1 MEEKSQGKIY
11 RQYEE
16 IEHPSDM
23 GLRFWGESLEE
34 LFANAGVGMFSL
46 ITEINRVKPAKHIDI
61 KLSAESSDLED
72 LLIIW
77 LEKLVYYLEVENM
90 VFSRIR
96 VKKIENSCISAVL
109 DGEKVDSKRHSILNS
124 IKAPTYHMLS
134 ISTNS
139 SKGMWEG
146 TVIFDV

>member
-1 MEEKSQGKIY
+1 MEEKSQEKTH
-11 RQYEE
+11 REYEE
-16 IEHPSDM
+16 IEHPSDV

-46 ITEINRVKPAKHIDI
+46 ITEINKVKADKDI
-61 KLSAESSDLED
+61 GISLSAESSNLED

-77 LEKLVYYLEVENM
+77 LEKLVYYFEVENM

-96 VKKIENSCISAVL
+96 VKKVENSCIRAVL
-109 DGEKVDSKRHSILNS
+109 DGEKVDSKRHGILNS

-134 ISTNS
+134 ISRNS
-139 SKGMWEG
+139 SKGIWEG